1 MTTLD
6 QGSAVGDVAFENLR
20 QELRRGALVV
30 AVLAQLGEEHY
41 GYGLRKALA
50 EQGME
55 IDENTL
61 YPLLR
66 RLESQGLL
74 ESAWRET
81 DRRPKRFYRLSG
93 VGREVLRRLLE
104 QWDDLDASL
113 RRIIGEE
120 PVT

>member
-6 QGSAVGDVAFENLR
+6 PGGAVADGAFENLR
-20 QELRRGALVV
+20 LELRRGALVL
-30 AVLAQLGEEHY
+30 AVLAQLGDEQY
-41 GYGLRKALA
+41 GYGLRKALV

-81 DRRPKRFYRLSG
+81 DRRAKRFYRLSG
-93 VGREVLRRLLE
+93 VGQEVLRRLLE
-104 QWDDLDASL
+104 QWTDLDASL
-113 RRIIGEE
+113 RRITGEG